1 MSDET
6 PKNFTLTEAERTRAE
21 VEPLLL
27 EAMAAR
33 RRMVE
38 LDQQLGSLA
47 ERIQR
52 QGGLAVSYDSAAQLR
67 IDHDSFVDSIQASL
81 DAIHATGCL
90 VKDLDTGLLDFPGRF
105 NGQEIYYCWRV
116 GEERIRFYHG
126 QDEGFSAR
134 KPIAPGDTSTGSTIQ

>member
-1 MSDET
+1 M
-6 PKNFTLTEAERTRAE
+6 FTLTEAERTRAE

-33 RRMVE
+33 RRMIE

-52 QGGLAVSYDSAAQLR
+52 QGGLAVSYDSAAKLR
-67 IDHDSFVDSIQASL
+67 MDHDAFIDSIQSSL
-81 DAIHATGCL
+81 DAIHATGCQ
-90 VKDLDTGLLDFPGRF
+90 VKDLDTGLLDFPGRI
-105 NGQEIYYCWRV
+105 NGQDICYCWRV

-126 QDEGFSAR
+126 QDEGFSGR
-134 KPIAPGDTSTGSTIQ
+134 KPIAPGDTGPGGAIQ